1 MHGVIF
7 DFNGTLFLDND
18 KHIMAWNK
26 ISQSIRGRGI
36 TEEELHTKM
45 NGVNNKYI
53 IRYLNGG
60 KPDKKLENAYSSLKE
75 QYYRE
80 FCKADSK
87 NFHLIAGAK
96 ELFNELKKRGV
107 PFTIASASI
116 KDNIDFFVESFHLD
130 RWIDPKTIVY
140 DNGQYKDKEAMF
152 LQAAKNIDVP
162 TEKICVIEDS
172 LAGVNA
178 SVKAGVQDIRIIDSG
193 HIADQVKDLE
203 QVKQICETMEEIQF
217 SL

>member
-1 MHGVIF
+1 M
-7 DFNGTLFLDND
+7 
-18 KHIMAWNK
+18 
-26 ISQSIRGRGI
+26 
-36 TEEELHTKM
+36 
-45 NGVNNKYI
+45 
-53 IRYLNGG
+53 
-60 KPDKKLENAYSSLKE
+60 
-75 QYYRE
+75 
-80 FCKADSK
+80 
-87 NFHLIAGAK
+87 
-96 ELFNELKKRGV
+96 
-107 PFTIASASI
+107 
-116 KDNIDFFVESFHLD
+116 
-130 RWIDPKTIVY
+130 DPNTIVY

-178 SVKAGVQDIRIIDSG
+178 SIKAGVQDIRIIDSG

>member
-36 TEEELHTKM
+36 TQEELHTKM

-96 ELFNELKKRGV
+96 ELFDDLKKRGV

-130 RWIDPKTIVY
+130 RWIDPDSIVY
-140 DNGQYKDKEAMF
+140 DNGEYKDKVAMF
-152 LQAAKNIDVP
+152 KQAAQNMGVP
-162 TEKICVIEDS
+162 IENVCVIEDS

-178 SVKAGVQDIRIIDSG
+178 SVKAGVKDILVIDSG
-193 HIADQVKDLE
+193 HIADQVKHFA
-203 QVKQICETMEEIQF
+203 QVKQIGDTMKDF
-217 SL
+217 RL